1 MGDGGTVHRRH
12 EDGIGVLTLENRAR
26 RNALSASML
35 EQIAATFD
43 DWSTTRDVRAVVVRG
58 AEGVFSAG
66 ADLSELGGSTPAAF
80 DRFDELFR
88 DACLA
93 VREFPAPVI
102 AEIRGHCLGG
112 GLSLALEA
120 DIRLATR
127 SSRFAIPAAR
137 IGIAYYDVGPLIRAV
152 GQGQAAAIL
161 FAGDTIDG
169 VEAERI
175 GLVMSAVDDGELDD
189 RVSDLARRIAKNAP
203 LSIRA
208 SKAALRDAACSDEPS
223 PAVVA
228 LAEQCRRSH
237 DLVEGLAAFAEGRT
251 PAFDGE

>member
-1 MGDGGTVHRRH
+1 
-12 EDGIGVLTLENRAR
+12 
-26 RNALSASML
+26 
-35 EQIAATFD
+35 
-43 DWSTTRDVRAVVVRG
+43 
-58 AEGVFSAG
+58 
-66 ADLSELGGSTPAAF
+66 
-80 DRFDELFR
+80 
-88 DACLA
+88 
-93 VREFPAPVI
+93 
-102 AEIRGHCLGG
+102 
-112 GLSLALEA
+112 LALEA

-137 IGIAYYDVGPLIRAV
+137 IGIAYYDVG
-152 GQGQAAAIL
+152 AADPS
-161 FAGDTIDG
+161 GRPGTGGGERVRRGHIDG

-175 GLVMSAVDDGELDD
+175 GLVTRAVDDAELND
-189 RVSDLARRIAKNAP
+189 RVIDLARRIAANAP

-208 SKAALRDAACSDEPS
+208 SKAALREAVRSADPS